1 MPFRLRHLTHGLV
14 HSRNGNTRVLGIKI
28 GQDLA
33 PAVKPIIMA
42 AAVATANPGL
52 AAAATAI
59 VTSAVV
65 DHSLGVSDKD
75 VFKGAVIASVMPTD
89 PIAAAGVKIAIGQDP
104 ASAVIGA
111 CIDVGTEGGIVA
123 EAVKGATIAAVTG
136 DNMLR
141 AALQGAAI
149 KAATE
154 QILVDALEEPSPAKA
169 DALEE
174 PSPAKADALEE
185 PSPAKADAL
194 EEPVS
199 TGSVDSAPRIS
210 IPTTLVAK
218 IPLNDVANFV
228 AKPTAA
234 GIEIKIGETTHGA
247 LFCESLYP
255 GGACARYE
263 NRRGM
268 DTPHEVADI
277 GFIKH
282 ETTHVSNGCLTLKS
296 DKGVSTM
303 SGHLS
308 ATHGVELHMSA
319 PCVATPVL
327 AGLATAAIVAGPE
340 IVGGALLVQKALAN

>member
-185 PSPAKADAL
+185 P
-194 EEPVS
+194 VS

>member
-174 PSPAKADALEE
+174 P
-185 PSPAKADAL
+185 
-194 EEPVS
+194 VS

>member
-1 MPFRLRHLTHGLV
+1 
-14 HSRNGNTRVLGIKI
+14 
-28 GQDLA
+28 
-33 PAVKPIIMA
+33 MA

-154 QILVDALEEPSPAKA
+154 QILV
-169 DALEE
+169 
-174 PSPAKADALEE
+174 DALEE